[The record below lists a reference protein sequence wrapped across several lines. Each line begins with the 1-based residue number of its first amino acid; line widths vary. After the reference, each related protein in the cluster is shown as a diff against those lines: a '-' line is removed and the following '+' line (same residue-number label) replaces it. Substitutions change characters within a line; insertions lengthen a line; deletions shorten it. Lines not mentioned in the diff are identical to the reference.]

1 MVVDPHD
8 ADEGEAD
15 DKRDVSRPLAQE
27 QRRKGYFTNIA
38 FVRNLQFQHQQGDG
52 DGKNAVRKSFDARR
66 LFIHASVSTKMSP
79 ENSAKIKSYQPCRDY
94 VPTFPPLIWIFH
106 LRAGRKLLIIRA

>member
-1 MVVDPHD
+1 VRALDVVEQAMVVDPHD

-15 DKRDVSRPLAQE
+15 DKRDVSRPLAQQ
-27 QRRKGYFTNIA
+27 QRRQRHLADVT
-38 FVRNLQFQHQQGDG
+38 FVRNLEFQHQQRDG

-79 ENSAKIKSYQPCRDY
+79 ENSAKSN
-94 VPTFPPLIWIFH
+94 PTNLAAITYLLFH
-106 LRAGRKLLIIRA
+106 